1 MSDTSNNNIQEPP
14 QVTFVIGDTIQITS
28 RESQF
33 FNKIGEVIGMTETQ
47 LKVVFQQDE
56 NFVRFVNFSYA
67 TPFPSPPETVS
78 GNSTQ
83 RLNHVSI
90 KNLDEDDREIM
101 FLHLAEHVA
110 AMLIHTLGADEN
122 LEERL
127 ETFVTSVKKS
137 IREFTNGE

>member
-1 MSDTSNNNIQEPP
+1 MSDNSNNNIQDPS

-47 LKVVFQQDE
+47 LKVVFQEDE

-67 TPFPSPPETVS
+67 TLLQSPPETVS
-78 GNSTQ
+78 GNTTQ
-83 RLNHVSI
+83 RFNHVSI
-90 KNLDEDDREIM
+90 RTLDDDDREIM
-101 FLHLAEHVA
+101 FLHLAENVA
-110 AMLIHTLGADEN
+110 AMLIHTLGVDEN

-127 ETFVTSVKKS
+127 ARNIYYICEEINLGSY
-137 IREFTNGE
+137 